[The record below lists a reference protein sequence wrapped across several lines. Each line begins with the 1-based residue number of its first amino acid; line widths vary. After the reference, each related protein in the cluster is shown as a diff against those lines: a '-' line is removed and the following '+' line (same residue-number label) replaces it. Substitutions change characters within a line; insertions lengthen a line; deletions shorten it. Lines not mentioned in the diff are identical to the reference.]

1 MNHCLVFDIGKTNK
15 KALVFDEQYRVVH
28 ELSVRLPETTDEE
41 GYPCED
47 IQLLENWIIGT
58 KEQLLQDTRF
68 RIKAINCTAYGASF
82 VHLDEN
88 MTPVGPL
95 INYLKP
101 FPEELLNE
109 FLRKYGPADRLA
121 VETASP
127 LLGNLNSGLQL
138 YWLKYHKPQIFNKI
152 HRSLHLPQWV
162 AMLLGGG
169 AASEMTSIG
178 CHTMLWNFRES
189 RYHDWVRAEG
199 IDVLFPPVL
208 SDRAALSG
216 LHDSSSALLPYLISI
231 QEPFILLSTG
241 TWCIALNPF
250 NSEPLTPEEFASDC
264 LCYLTPEGKPVKA
277 ARYFGGYEH
286 EQSVNDITA
295 RHGISQEQLF
305 QDENSPAHCEYELFM
320 EELLEKQA
328 VSLRLALGRTGVRTV
343 YVDGGFSKN
352 RLYMSGLAR
361 KFPEMSI
368 IPAEVGQATALGAAL
383 SRHHVWNSG
392 PVPDD
397 LIQPGSCTTGQ

>member
-47 IQLLENWIIGT
+47 IRLLENWILET
-58 KEQLLQDTRF
+58 KEQLLKDSRF
-68 RIKAINCTAYGASF
+68 RVLAINCTAYGASF

-88 MTPVGPL
+88 LSPVGPL
-95 INYLKP
+95 VNYLKP
-101 FPEELLNE
+101 FPEELLDE
-109 FLRKYGPADRLA
+109 FLHKYGPADRLSI
-121 VETASP
+121 ETASP

-162 AMLLGGG
+162 AMLLGGE

-178 CHTMLWNFRES
+178 CHTMLWNFREN
-189 RYHDWVRAEG
+189 RYHAWVRAEG
-199 IDVLFPPVL
+199 IDVLFPPV
-208 SDRAALSG
+208 SSNRSALSG
-216 LHDSSSALLPYLISI
+216 LHDSSSALLPCLISVK
-231 QEPFILLSTG
+231 EPFILLSTG

-264 LCYLTPEGKPVKA
+264 LCYLTPEGNPVKA

-286 EQSVNDITA
+286 EQAVNEITA

-305 QDENSPAHCEYELFM
+305 KDENSPAHADYESFM
-320 EELLEKQA
+320 KNLVGKQA
-328 VSLRLALGRTGVRTV
+328 ASVCLALGRTGVRTI

-361 KFPEMSI
+361 NFPEMSI
-368 IPAEVGQATALGAAL
+368 IPVEVGQATALGAAF

-392 PVPDD
+392 PVPDMM
-397 LIQPGSCTTGQ
+397 IQSGQRITQ

>member
-47 IQLLENWIIGT
+47 IQLLEKWILGT
-58 KEQLLQDTRF
+58 KEQLLKDTRF
-68 RIKAINCTAYGASF
+68 RIRAINCTAYGASF

-88 MTPVGPL
+88 MNPVGPL
-95 INYLKP
+95 VNYLKP
-101 FPEELLNE
+101 YPEELLEE
-109 FLRKYGPADRLA
+109 FLRRYGPADRLA

-152 HRSLHLPQWV
+152 HCSLHLPQWV
-162 AMLLGGG
+162 AMLLGGETV
-169 AASEMTSIG
+169 SEMTSIG
-178 CHTMLWNFRES
+178 CHTMLWNFREN
-189 RYHDWVRAEG
+189 RYHDWVREEG
-199 IDVLFPPVL
+199 IDVLFPPVS
-208 SDRAALSG
+208 SDRVALSG
-216 LHDSSSALLPYLISI
+216 LHDSSSALLPYLISV
-231 QEPFILLSTG
+231 QKPFILLSTG

-250 NSEPLTPEEFASDC
+250 NSEPLTTGELASDC

-277 ARYFGGYEH
+277 ARYFGGNEH
-286 EQSVNDITA
+286 EQAVSEITA
-295 RHGISQEQLF
+295 RHGLSQEELF
-305 QDENSPAHCEYELFM
+305 SAESGPARREYESFM
-320 EELLEKQA
+320 EELVEKQA
-328 VSLRLALGRTGVRTV
+328 ASLRLALGRTGARTL

-352 RLYMSGLAR
+352 RLYISGLVR
-361 KFPEMSI
+361 KFPEMSV

-383 SRHHVWNSG
+383 SRHDIWNRG
-392 PVPDD
+392 TVPGH
-397 LIQPGSCTTGQ
+397 LIQPVEEETA

>member
-47 IQLLENWIIGT
+47 IQLLEKWILGT
-58 KEQLLQDTRF
+58 KAQLLKDTRF
-68 RIKAINCTAYGASF
+68 RIRAINCTAYGASF

-88 MTPVGPL
+88 MNPVGPL
-95 INYLKP
+95 VNYLKP
-101 FPEELLNE
+101 FPEELLDE
-109 FLRKYGPADRLA
+109 FLHKYGPADRLSI
-121 VETASP
+121 ETASP

-138 YWLKYHKPQIFNKI
+138 YWLKYHKPEIFNKI

-162 AMLLGGG
+162 AMLLGGEMT
-169 AASEMTSIG
+169 SEMTSIG
-178 CHTMLWNFRES
+178 CHTMLWNFREN
-189 RYHDWVRAEG
+189 RYHDWVREEG
-199 IDVLFPPVL
+199 IDILFPPVS
-208 SDRAALSG
+208 SDPAALSG

-250 NSEPLTPEEFASDC
+250 NSEQLTSEELACDC

-286 EQSVNDITA
+286 EQAVNEITD

-305 QDENSPAHCEYELFM
+305 KDENSPAHAEYESFM
-320 EELLEKQA
+320 KKLVEKQA

-383 SRHHVWNSG
+383 SRHQVWNSW
-392 PVPDD
+392 PVPDN
-397 LIQPGSCTTGQ
+397 LIQPG